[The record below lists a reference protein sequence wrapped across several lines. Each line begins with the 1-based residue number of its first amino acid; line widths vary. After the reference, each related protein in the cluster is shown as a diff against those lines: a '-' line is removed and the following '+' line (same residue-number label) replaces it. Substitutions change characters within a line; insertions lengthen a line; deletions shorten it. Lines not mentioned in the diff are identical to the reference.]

1 MCLSVWERERQ
12 AERDGETGGER
23 ERERDGET
31 GRERERERDGL
42 KQVKDTAKE
51 KVKKYDE

>member
-1 MCLSVWERERQ
+1 MFECVCPSGRQREREAERERQ
-12 AERDGETGGER
+12 A
-23 ERERDGET
+23 
-31 GRERERERDGL
+31 ERERDGL